1 MPRLAANLSMMFNE
15 VPFLDRFSAAR
26 KAGFDG
32 VEFLEFAVDQQ
43 SGRRRPSRVVMAL
56 RATPS
61 SMPANSRNRVATSN
75 NKPKPK
81 GNGNV

>member
-32 VEFLEFAVDQQ
+32 VEFLFPYDI
-43 SGRRRPSRVVMAL
+43 RRRNCASGWMA
-56 RATPS
+56 RA
-61 SMPANSRNRVATSN
+61 
-75 NKPKPK
+75 
-81 GNGNV
+81 